1 MTFDYSR
8 LSGRI
13 VEKFGTQYKFAQAMG
28 LSEHSLS
35 MKLNNK
41 VPWKAP
47 EIAKAIELLEVDSS
61 QIPEYFLPFKFKNFE
76 LEY

>member
-13 VEKFGTQYKFAQAMG
+13 VEKFGTQYKFAQAMR

-61 QIPEYFLPFKFKNFE
+61 QIPEYFFAL
-76 LEY
+76 